1 MSNAGGSG
9 QTFVVPQPL
18 TPLIGRMA
26 EMAEIRALLDRADVH
41 LVTLTGPGGA
51 GKTRLA
57 LEIAHVERGQFADGV
72 VFVSLANLTTSDA
85 MLAAIAQALS
95 VRDDRSASIADALAE
110 HAADLDLL
118 LILDNLEQIANPVP
132 ALITLFDQVPAVRV
146 LATSRS
152 ALHIRGEHEL
162 QVGPFAAPDPTSS
175 LDTIAA
181 NPAVALFL
189 ERTAAVRPAFEL
201 TAENAG
207 DVVEICR
214 RLDGLPLAIELA
226 AARTKLLTPTQ
237 MLPRLANRLQLLTG
251 GPRDLPER
259 QQTLRDA
266 IAWSHDLLPPDQQR
280 LFRRLAVFAGAA
292 TIDEVGEIACEGD
305 ADTAFDGL
313 AALVDHSLLRVIDG
327 PEGDARYAMLQT
339 IRDFASELL
348 GEAGEEL
355 LLRDRHAQ
363 YYVALSEEIR
373 TELTG
378 SGAADWL
385 KRIEAEIDNL
395 RAAHRWSIEREDF
408 AGAQRIASAL
418 PRFWEVQGN
427 FTEGK
432 AWLADALASGRPS
445 TRERANALNSLA
457 ILERR
462 QGDYAAA
469 VEAYEASL
477 AIFRELDDASGI
489 ATALNNLGVV
499 AQDRGDYDRARKLLT
514 EAHEHF
520 ASIDDLPRSAAALNN
535 LGLVA
540 RRQGDL
546 AAAVRLYEESLALWR
561 DLGDQLRQA
570 LCLNNLGVVAY
581 AMGDTEAAERRY
593 RQALTVY
600 RQLEDRSGAA
610 LALHNLAEA
619 LRDRGDYP
627 QAIISWQE
635 SLALRSVQG
644 DRVGI
649 AECLSGLGQI
659 TSRAGL
665 HDLAARMF
673 AAADRLQ
680 SETGVSLPPRERE
693 AQEKG
698 IADLRRSAGPAAFQT
713 SWETGVAAPLNELL
727 AAVARDAEL
736 LTTEASKVAELPTA
750 PVKSA
755 AEEAG
760 LTRRETDVLRLL
772 VDGLTDREIG
782 DALYISHRTAMTH
795 VANILGKL
803 MLDSR
808 TAAAAHALR
817 NGLV

>member
-1 MSNAGGSG
+1 MTNAAGSG
-9 QTFVVPQPL
+9 QKFVVPQPL
-18 TPLIGRMA
+18 TPLIGRQA
-26 EMAEIRALLDRADVH
+26 EVAEIRALLDRPDVH

-57 LEIAHVERGQFADGV
+57 LEIAHRERDQFADGV
-72 VFVSLANLTTSDA
+72 VFVSLANLKTGEA
-85 MLAAIAQALS
+85 MLAAIAQALN
-95 VRDDRSASIADALAE
+95 VRDEKSASVADALAE
-110 HAADLDLL
+110 HAGDLDLL
-118 LILDNLEQIANPVP
+118 LILDNLEQIDNPVP
-132 ALITLFDQVPAVRV
+132 ALLTLFDHVPAVRV

-152 ALHIRGEHEL
+152 ALHLRGEHEL
-162 QVGPFAAPDPTSS
+162 QVGPFPVPSSTGS
-175 LDTIAA
+175 LDAVAA

-189 ERTAAVRPAFEL
+189 ERTNAVRPSFEL
-201 TAENAG
+201 SAENAG
-207 DVVEICR
+207 DVIEICR

-226 AARTKLLTPTQ
+226 AARTKLLTPAQ

-266 IAWSHDLLPPDQQR
+266 IAWSHDLLPADQQL
-280 LFRRLAVFAGAA
+280 LFRRLAVFAGGA
-292 TIDEVGEIACEGD
+292 TIDEVGEIACDGD
-305 ADTAFDGL
+305 AGAAFDGL

-327 PEGDARYAMLQT
+327 PDGDARYAMLQT
-339 IRDFASELL
+339 IRDYAGELL
-348 GEAGEEL
+348 GEAGEEQRF
-355 LLRDRHAQ
+355 RDRHASF
-363 YYVALSEEIR
+363 YVALSEEIR

-378 SGAADWL
+378 PGAADWL
-385 KRIEAEIDNL
+385 KRVEAGIDNL
-395 RAAHRWSIEREDF
+395 RAAHHWSIELQDH

-427 FTEGK
+427 FTEGRT
-432 AWLADALASGRPS
+432 WLTAALAGDEGS
-445 TRERANALNSLA
+445 TRERAAALIALA
-457 ILERR
+457 TLSRR
-462 QGDYAAA
+462 QGDYTAA
-469 VEAYEASL
+469 VESYEAGL
-477 AIFRELDDASGI
+477 AIYRKLNDPSGI

-499 AQDRGDYDRARKLLT
+499 AQDRGDYDLARELLS

-520 ASIDDLPRSAAALNN
+520 VSINDLPRSASALNN

-546 AAAVRLYEESLALWR
+546 AAAARLYERSLALWTE
-561 DLGDQLRQA
+561 LGDQLRQA

-581 AMGDTEAAERRY
+581 ALGDAEAAERRY
-593 RQALTVY
+593 REALTVY
-600 RQLEDRSGAA
+600 RHLEDRSGAA
-610 LALHNLAEA
+610 LALHNLAEV
-619 LRDRGDYP
+619 LRDRGDFP
-627 QAIISWQE
+627 QAIVSWQE

-665 HDLAARMF
+665 YELAARMF
-673 AAADRLQ
+673 AVAVRLQ
-680 SETGVSLPPRERE
+680 TETGVSLPPRERE
-693 AQEKG
+693 AQEKS
-698 IADLRRSAGPAAFQT
+698 IADLRRSAGAEAFGR
-713 SWETGVAAPLNELL
+713 SWEVGAAAPLNGLL
-727 AAVARDAEL
+727 AEVAQDAEM
-736 LTTEASKVAELPTA
+736 LTTEASKVAAQPAA
-750 PVKSA
+750 PARSA

-772 VDGLTDREIG
+772 VDGLSDREIG
-782 DALYISHRTAMTH
+782 DALFISHRTAMTH

-803 MLDSR
+803 ALESR